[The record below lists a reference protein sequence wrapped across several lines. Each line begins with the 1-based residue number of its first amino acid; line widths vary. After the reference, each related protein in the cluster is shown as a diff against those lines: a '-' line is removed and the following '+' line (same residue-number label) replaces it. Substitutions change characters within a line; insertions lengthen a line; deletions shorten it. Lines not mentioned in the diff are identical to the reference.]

1 MDRATA
7 SAEINE
13 ALRRH
18 AGLGDSGAGIPG
30 GAPAAN
36 AQTPTNPIAQQGQVP
51 MQNPNAPTPPT
62 TMPSAQ
68 DPFGGASAMMN
79 GSQPVTGGTTLEKAL
94 IKRMNM
100 YPPQ

>member
-1 MDRATA
+1 MDNVAA
-7 SAEINE
+7 VQE
-13 ALRRH
+13 ALRRR

-30 GAPAAN
+30 GAQAAN
-36 AQTPTNPIAQQGQVP
+36 APRPSNPIAQQGQIP

-79 GSQPVTGGTTLEKAL
+79 ASQPVKGGTAIEKAL
-94 IKRMNM
+94 VKRMNM
-100 YPPQ
+100 YPPA